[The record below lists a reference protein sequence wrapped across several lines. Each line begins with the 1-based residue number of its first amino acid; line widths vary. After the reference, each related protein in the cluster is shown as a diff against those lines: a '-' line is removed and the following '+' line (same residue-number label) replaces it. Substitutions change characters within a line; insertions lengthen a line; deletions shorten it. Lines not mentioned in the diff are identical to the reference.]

1 MNVRIDKS
9 FERDIKRIRD
19 KDLLVKVADTVEQI
33 QRATN
38 QKEIK
43 NLKKLKGFQSYYRIR
58 LGDYRIGLSI
68 EETTVD
74 FIRFLPRKDVY
85 KYFP

>member
-19 KDLLVKVADTVEQI
+19 KDLLVKVADKVEQV
-33 QRATN
+33 QGAAN

-68 EETTVD
+68 EETKVD

>member
-19 KDLLVKVADTVEQI
+19 KDLLVKIADTIEQV
-33 QRATN
+33 QGAAN

-68 EETTVD
+68 EETKVD

>member
-9 FERDIKRIRD
+9 FEKDIKKIKD
-19 KDLLVKVADTVEQI
+19 KVLLVKIADTIEQV
-33 QRATN
+33 QASTN
-38 QKEIK
+38 QEEIK
-43 NLKKLKGFQSYYRIR
+43 NIKKLKGFQNYYRIR
-58 LGDYRIGLSI
+58 IGDYRIGLAI

>member
-9 FERDIKRIRD
+9 FERDVKRIRD
-19 KDLLVKVADTVEQI
+19 KDLLAKIADTIEQV
-33 QRATN
+33 QGAAN
-38 QKEIK
+38 QEEIEK
-43 NLKKLKGFQSYYRIR
+43 IKKLKGFRSYYRIR

>member
-1 MNVRIDKS
+1 MTVRIDKS
-9 FERDIKRIRD
+9 FEKDIKKIKD
-19 KDLLVKVADTVEQI
+19 KVLLAKIADTIEQVQASTSQEKI
-33 QRATN
+33 N
-38 QKEIK
+38 NI
-43 NLKKLKGFQSYYRIR
+43 KKLKGFRSYYRIR
-58 LGDYRIGLSI
+58 IGDYRIGLAI